1 MNSNKTTQTRR
12 LILSANNLYSLQQE
26 RNEVLDN
33 SNRNENIDIEL
44 SLNEDNEN
52 YVLGYN

>member
-1 MNSNKTTQTRR
+1 MISNKTTPTRR

-33 SNRNENIDIEL
+33 SNKNENIDIEL

>member
-1 MNSNKTTQTRR
+1 MINNRITPSRR
-12 LILSANNLYSLQQE
+12 LVLSANNLHSFQQE
-26 RNEVLDN
+26 RKEQLDN
-33 SNRNENIDIEL
+33 SNKNENIVIEL

>member
-1 MNSNKTTQTRR
+1 MINNRITPSRR
-12 LILSANNLYSLQQE
+12 LVLSANNLHSFQQE
-26 RNEVLDN
+26 RKEELDN
-33 SNRNENIDIEL
+33 SNKNENVVIEL

>member
-1 MNSNKTTQTRR
+1 MISNKTTPTRR

-33 SNRNENIDIEL
+33 SNKNDNIDIEL

>member
-1 MNSNKTTQTRR
+1 MINNRITQSSR
-12 LILSANNLYSLQQE
+12 LILSANKIHSFQQE
-26 RNEVLDN
+26 QKEVLDN
-33 SNRNENIDIEL
+33 SNKNENIEIEL

>member
-1 MNSNKTTQTRR
+1 MINNRITQSRR
-12 LILSANNLYSLQQE
+12 LILSANNIHSFQQE
-26 RNEVLDN
+26 QKEVLDN
-33 SNRNENIDIEL
+33 SNKNENIEIEL

>member
-1 MNSNKTTQTRR
+1 MINNRITPSRR
-12 LILSANNLYSLQQE
+12 LIVSANNLDFFQQARKE
-26 RNEVLDN
+26 DLDN
-33 SNRNENIDIEL
+33 SNKNENFDIEL